1 MTNRQNY
8 SKDKSAEAALSAAV
22 VKRITSILKS
32 NHMSQRELA
41 HRLGKSEAVI
51 SRWLGGVP
59 NMTLRSICQI
69 ADALGEQ
76 IISVN
81 NGKPSNPTSLTES
94 R

>member
-1 MTNRQNY
+1 MTNKKN
-8 SKDKSAEAALSAAV
+8 KSAEAAVSAAV

-32 NHMSQRELA
+32 NHISQRELA

-51 SRWLGGVP
+51 SRWLGGAP
-59 NMTLRSICQI
+59 NMTLRSICLI

-81 NGKPSNPTSLTES
+81 NSKPSGSTSLTDS

>member
-1 MTNRQNY
+1 MTNKQNY
-8 SKDKSAEAALSAAV
+8 NKSAETASSEAI

-32 NHMSQRELA
+32 NHISQRELA

-69 ADALGEQ
+69 SDALGEQ

-81 NGKPSNPTSLTES
+81 NGKPSLTES
-94 R
+94 K

>member
-8 SKDKSAEAALSAAV
+8 NKSAETALSEAI

-32 NHMSQRELA
+32 NHISQRELA

-69 ADALGEQ
+69 SDALGEQ

-81 NGKPSNPTSLTES
+81 NGKPSSTES
-94 R
+94 K

>member
-1 MTNRQNY
+1 MTNKKN
-8 SKDKSAEAALSAAV
+8 KSAEAAVSAAV

-32 NHMSQRELA
+32 NHISQRELA

-51 SRWLGGVP
+51 SRWLGGAP
-59 NMTLRSICQI
+59 NMTLRSICLI

-81 NGKPSNPTSLTES
+81 NSKPSGPTSLTDS